1 MTNQPSNCPEN
12 KEAPNTPANN
22 GEIFSPEVSESAPEK
37 THVYRAENSPKNT
50 EKSLKKAKQPGKLK
64 RRWRAL
70 KKWKRVCIT
79 VLCVLLAL
87 CLVLAGAVAALIQTG
102 KSALFSGYSEL
113 KMQTASE
120 NTASAA
126 EDGKTVIYNGSKYVF
141 NEDVTSVL
149 FMGID
154 KTDIHKTGAIG
165 ENGQADA
172 IFILAIDTKTGK
184 TTVIPVVRDT
194 LADVDVYSAGGSYIG
209 SQKEQVCLAY
219 AYGDGAALSCE
230 NTAKSVSRLY
240 YGLPIN
246 SYAAIDLKALEVL
259 TEKVGGV
266 EVESLETFKMSR
278 RTVVQGQK
286 LTLKGIDA
294 IDYIQMRDK
303 STVDSSLMRL
313 KRQQQFIMAFCDK
326 AVAATKKDIT
336 VPVKM
341 YQSVTEY
348 MVTDIDLSKVSYF
361 ASLVVGGTDFSVN
374 MKTTAGNMQMGEEF
388 AEYRL
393 DEKAAYQT
401 VLDVFYKQVP
411 AE

>member
-1 MTNQPSNCPEN
+1 MTNQPNNQQEN
-12 KEAPNTPANN
+12 NKVLNNSAADGENVSPKSKNTH
-22 GEIFSPEVSESAPEK
+22 
-37 THVYRAENSPKNT
+37 TYRAK
-50 EKSLKKAKQPGKLK
+50 KALKKSKKPSKLK
-64 RRWRAL
+64 LRWRAL
-70 KKWKRVCIT
+70 KKWQRVCLT
-79 VLCVLLAL
+79 AL
-87 CLVLAGAVAALIQTG
+87 CIFLCFCVALATAATVLIQTG
-102 KSALFSGYSEL
+102 KAALFLGYKDL

-120 NTASAA
+120 NIALA
-126 EDGKTVIYNGSKYVF
+126 EDDGKTVVYNGTKYVF

-154 KTDIHKTGAIG
+154 KTDIHKTSAIG

-184 TTVIPVVRDT
+184 TTIIPVVRDT
-194 LADVDVYSAGGSYIG
+194 VADVDIYSTGGSYIG

-219 AYGDGAALSCE
+219 AYGDGATLSCE

-246 SYAAIDLKALEVL
+246 SYAAIDLKALEIL

-266 EVESLETFKMSR
+266 EVQALETLKMTN
-278 RTVVQGQK
+278 RTVVQGQTV
-286 LTLKGIDA
+286 TLKGADA

-326 AVAATKKDIT
+326 AVSATKKDIT

-341 YQSVTEY
+341 YQATTKY
-348 MVTDIDLSKVSYF
+348 MVTNIDLSKVSYF

-374 MKTTAGNMQMGEEF
+374 MKTTAGNMKMGEEF
-388 AEYRL
+388 AEYYL
-393 DEKAAYQT
+393 DETAAYQT
-401 VLDVFYKQVP
+401 VLEVFYKQVS